1 MLRSVLV
8 MFAASLSF
16 FFVTATTF
24 TSLGYVLYSMV
35 GEFGWSKASAGLSFS
50 LLGLACGLASPLPP
64 MLMKS
69 IGTRMTMFAGCLVL
83 ATGFFTASQI
93 EHLSLFF
100 FATALM
106 GIGFSLIA
114 PSPAVYLLATWFPR
128 TSARMIG
135 FYFMTGAAGGIAG
148 PLIVGSIVGLTGDW
162 RLHWMVMAAA
172 ALGLGAI
179 CLLCIRDAVKVESIV
194 QVKGAGY
201 QQDATSTASGWTVRQ
216 ALRTSSFLMLAAIMS
231 VVQLVVTTMHSTL
244 VSHIANL
251 GAGAAPGAIAMS
263 LLAFAGTGAKGLTG
277 TLSERIDPRRIL
289 IAGLALQALA
299 MTLLWSTGDVVVA
312 TTAATGFGFGW
323 GMAWLAAHVLL
334 LRYFGAGIAGD
345 MTAMATTATTVAVLG
360 PIGAGRLADATGSYA
375 EAMLVFAL
383 LLAAAMLAAIIALR
397 APTAPLR
404 ASGERRDDRPAS
416 SPAGIGMCRSLEEGE
431 LQPGK

>member
-1 MLRSVLV
+1 MPRSVMV
-8 MFAASLSF
+8 MFAASLGF

-24 TSLGYVLYSMV
+24 TSLGYVLYSMA
-35 GEFGWSKASAGLSFS
+35 GELGWSKAAAGLSFS

-64 MLMKS
+64 MLMKV

-83 ATGFFTASQI
+83 AAGFFIASQI

-100 FATALM
+100 VATALM
-106 GIGFSLIA
+106 GIGFSLVA

-128 TSARMIG
+128 TSSRMIG

-172 ALGLGAI
+172 SLGLGAI
-179 CLLCIRDAVKVESIV
+179 CLLCIRDAVKVESIE
-194 QVKGAGY
+194 QVKGAGH
-201 QQDATSTASGWTVRQ
+201 QQDGAPAASTWTVRQ
-216 ALRTSSFLMLAAIMS
+216 ALRTPSFLILAAIMS
-231 VVQLVVTTMHSTL
+231 VVQLVVTTTHSTL

-263 LLAFAGTGAKGLTG
+263 LLAFAGTGAKGFTG

-289 IAGLALQALA
+289 VAGLSLQAAA
-299 MTLLWSTGDVVVA
+299 MALLWSTGDVLVA
-312 TTAATGFGFGW
+312 TAAAAVFGLGW
-323 GMAWLAAHVLL
+323 GMAWLSAHILL
-334 LRYFGAGIAGD
+334 LRYFGAAIAGD

-360 PIGAGRLADATGSYA
+360 PIGAGRLADVTGSYA
-375 EAMLVFAL
+375 QAMLVFAV
-383 LLAAAMLAAIIALR
+383 LLAGATLAAIIALR
-397 APTAPLR
+397 APAAPPR
-404 ASGERRDDRPAS
+404 AIGESHDGRPAL
-416 SPAGIGMCRSLEEGE
+416 AGIVAAEALEEGE
-431 LQPGK
+431 LQPAE